1 MSKFKKGKKGKELP
15 PISTASLPDIV
26 FMLLCFFMVVTKM
39 READIKVRTKV
50 PQITELR
57 KIENKSLNSFVFIGP
72 PSSQYQAQLGN
83 APRIQL
89 NDAFAK
95 PSDIMAFANQRRA
108 EIEDAKQRN
117 EMTVSMKV
125 DGEVKMG
132 LVTEVKTEL
141 RKANMRRVFYLGNR
155 RSEKK

>member
-1 MSKFKKGKKGKELP
+1 MSKFKKGKKSKELP

-39 READIKVRTKV
+39 RESDIKVRTKV

-57 KIENKSLNSFVFIGP
+57 KIENKSLNSFIFIGP
-72 PSSQYQAQLGN
+72 PSNQYQEQLGT

-95 PSDIMAFANQRRA
+95 PSDIMTFANQRRTDVPQ
-108 EIEDAKQRN
+108 EEHN
-117 EMTVSMKV
+117 NMTVSMKV

-141 RKANMRRVFYLGNR
+141 RKANMRRVFYLGNK
-155 RSEKK
+155 RSDKN

>member
-1 MSKFKKGKKGKELP
+1 MSKFKKGKKTKELP

-57 KIENKSLNSFVFIGP
+57 KIENKSLNSFIFIGP
-72 PSSQYQAQLGN
+72 PSNQYQAQLGS

-95 PSDIMAFANQRRA
+95 PADIMTFANQRRTDVPPA
-108 EIEDAKQRN
+108 QHN

-132 LVTEVKTEL
+132 LVTEVKTQL
-141 RKANMRRVFYLGNR
+141 RKANMRRVFYLGNK